1 MLSLSGTSLAPQF
14 STYLPQRLA
23 AANCFESDFTLLPAR
38 QGRTMNTLELGCSE
52 FHFQILVN
60 GCLVTKIKSLA
71 LAASPQEL

>member
-1 MLSLSGTSLAPQF
+1 MKPMEKSMNIDEQHVNIDKRHGTS
-14 STYLPQRLA
+14 
-23 AANCFESDFTLLPAR
+23 
-38 QGRTMNTLELGCSE
+38 MNTLELGCSE